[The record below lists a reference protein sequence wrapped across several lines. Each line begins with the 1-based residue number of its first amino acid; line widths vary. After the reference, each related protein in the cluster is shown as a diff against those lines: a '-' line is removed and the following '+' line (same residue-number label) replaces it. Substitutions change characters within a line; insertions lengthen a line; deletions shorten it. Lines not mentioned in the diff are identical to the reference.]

1 MGKCM
6 VLIITLLGLLASVI
20 GLSLYFRK
28 VKRNQTPKKPVALY
42 TGLLLGIA
50 IGSYG
55 VVLASAES
63 TIAIVLSALPLF
75 LALFFFSVLTFFL
88 IQKKPPLG
96 DIKIKVGDSMLPFNV
111 KNHSN
116 EDFSSEQFI
125 GKRTLFK
132 FYRGSWCP
140 YCSAELQMFADLQPQ
155 LDQFGVNIIA
165 ISGDTVEQAHL
176 HVKRDAL
183 PITLLSDPTL
193 NIVRQ
198 YGVEHHKALGA
209 DSQKVYKL
217 FGLSVPGGFVSYRS
231 MAIPTTIL
239 IDEQGIVRWID
250 QSDDYRL
257 RASKDK
263 VLGAVNRIFS

>member
-1 MGKCM
+1 M
-6 VLIITLLGLLASVI
+6 VLITTLAGFIATAIGI
-20 GLSLYFRK
+20 GLYFVK
-28 VKRNQTPKKPVALY
+28 VKRNETPKTPVALY
-42 TGLLLGIA
+42 VGLVLGIV

-55 VVLASAES
+55 LVLASAQS
-63 TIAIVLSALPLF
+63 TIAVVLSALPLTIST
-75 LALFFFSVLTFFL
+75 FFFLVLTFFL

-96 DIKIKVGDSMLPFNV
+96 DIKIKVGDSMLPFTV

-155 LDQFGVNIIA
+155 LDQYGINIIA
-165 ISGDTVEQAHL
+165 ISGDTVEQANL
-176 HVKRDAL
+176 HVKRDVL

-198 YGVEHHKALGA
+198 YGVEHHKALGS
-209 DSQKVYKL
+209 DSKKVFKL

-231 MAIPTTIL
+231 MAIPTTLL

-263 VLGAVNRIFS
+263 VLGAVKRIFS